1 MEADKTYVDSVVKHV
16 GRILHHILIGNAA
29 LLGRTQQNDALDGR
43 AKLGNCFQRFGHL
56 SNSEKS
62 RGSDKSH
69 LSGDFIFRNK

>member
-1 MEADKTYVDSVVKHV
+1 
-16 GRILHHILIGNAA
+16 
-29 LLGRTQQNDALDGR
+29 LDGR

-69 LSGDFIFRNK
+69 LSGDFIFINKWRKIKPIRFYLTKMIIFFFYFW

>member
-1 MEADKTYVDSVVKHV
+1 
-16 GRILHHILIGNAA
+16 
-29 LLGRTQQNDALDGR
+29 LDGR

-69 LSGDFIFRNK
+69 LSGDFIFRNKWSKIEPIKFYSN